1 MGDQESP
8 RHALPEIS
16 VVKRRAYLVAMLAG
30 MGGGL
35 LEWVDRTPS
44 SGITSP
50 ILLLWAIAWTWALWR
65 NHLTVVRFE
74 LGSFVLLAFFTG
86 AKFVDALWTSDNLA
100 AAHQALLAS
109 GYAWL
114 VVLAIVAFLF
124 FDARTGLWTTA
135 AITAVLAA
143 VGVARFLD
151 GGASIGDLAGFL
163 DFERFMLYIGTVV
176 AMLYALAFVKTHLAE
191 AHELTEQLTQLAYL
205 DELTGVAN
213 RRHLAE
219 TLDVEIAR
227 AARYAH
233 PLSIIQFDLDRF
245 KQLNDTYGHAAGDA
259 VLKETVRRMRRQLR
273 LGDLL
278 GRWGGEEF
286 LVLLPE
292 TGLSNALAVAD
303 RMRRAMG
310 VRYFERVGRVTAS
323 FGVTTLHPGD
333 TAASVVER
341 TDEAL
346 YQAKAEGR
354 DRVAVVTDDREPE
367 PRGARPA
374 EPAPLQRG
382 AS

>member
-1 MGDQESP
+1 
-8 RHALPEIS
+8 

-35 LEWVDRTPS
+35 LEWIDRTPS

-74 LGSFVLLAFFTG
+74 LGSFVLLTLFTG
-86 AKFVDALWTSDNLA
+86 AKFVDALWASDSLA

-114 VVLAIVAFLF
+114 VVLAIVAYLF

-135 AITAVLAA
+135 AITAVIAG
-143 VGVARFLD
+143 VGVARFLS
-151 GGASIGDLAGFL
+151 GGANVSDLAGFL

-227 AARYAH
+227 AARYGH
-233 PLSIIQFDLDRF
+233 PLSVIQFDLDRF

-259 VLKETVRRMRRQLR
+259 VLKETVRRIRRQLR

-292 TGLSNALAVAD
+292 TALSQALAVAD
-303 RMRRAMG
+303 RMRRAMST
-310 VRYFERVGRVTAS
+310 RYQERVARVTAS
-323 FGVTTLHPGD
+323 FGVTAYRLGD

-346 YQAKAEGR
+346 YRAKAEGR
-354 DRVAVVTDDREPE
+354 DRVEVVTDNRTPE
-367 PRGARPA
+367 SGGARSG